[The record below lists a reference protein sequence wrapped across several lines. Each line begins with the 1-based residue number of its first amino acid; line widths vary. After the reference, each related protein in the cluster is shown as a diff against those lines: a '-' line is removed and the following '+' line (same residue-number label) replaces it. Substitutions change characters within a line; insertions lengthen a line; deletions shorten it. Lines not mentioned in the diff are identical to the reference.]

1 MDGLLTGLI
10 LGLSI
15 AAPIGPI
22 GLLCIERTLTD
33 GARNGFAAGLGAATV
48 HMLYAG
54 LITVG
59 IVRLLPPNGAWTL
72 YGRVAAAGFLLWL
85 GWRLLSRGIGRTAD
99 VAAGPRNA
107 FGSYAAAV
115 AFTMANPV
123 TLSFFLVLTPSMTG
137 DAGPQPGWMESLP
150 LPLGVFIGSSLWWLL
165 LSGAVGLVRARVTAR
180 TVGRFNRTCGLAIV
194 VMALVIAVMPAT

>member
-1 MDGLLTGLI
+1 MDGLLTGMI
-10 LGLSI
+10 LGLTI
-15 AAPIGPI
+15 AAPIGPM
-22 GLLCIERTLTD
+22 GLLCIERTLTE

-48 HMLYAG
+48 HMVYAG
-54 LITVG
+54 LTTVG
-59 IVRLLPPNGAWTL
+59 IVRLLPPNSVWPL

-85 GWRLLSRGIGRTAD
+85 GWRLLSRGMGRTVD
-99 VAAGPRNA
+99 VAAGPRGA

-115 AFTMANPV
+115 ALTMSNPV
-123 TLSFFLVLTPSMTG
+123 TLSFFLVLTPSVTG
-137 DAGPQPGWMESLP
+137 EARLQPGWTESLP

-180 TVGRFNRTCGLAIV
+180 TVSRFNQTCGLAIV